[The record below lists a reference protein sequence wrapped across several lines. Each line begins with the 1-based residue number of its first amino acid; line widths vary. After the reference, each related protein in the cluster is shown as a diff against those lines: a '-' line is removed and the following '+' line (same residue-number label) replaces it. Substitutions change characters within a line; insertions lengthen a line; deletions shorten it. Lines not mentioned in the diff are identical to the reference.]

1 MKKTWV
7 ILLVTALCLTQG
19 KLFADE
25 DPLLAANQNF
35 SPRKPDVSTE
45 TPSAA
50 APAPVPVAK
59 PTPVAAP
66 APVLKPAP
74 SPAATAV
81 DPLIQDEVIRRQEAQ
96 LVARKMIDEGQK
108 LYHDGKYT
116 EAIAKLEAALKIL
129 PKAKATEIEAARA
142 KNSLTESYYQ
152 MADAAYRAKEND
164 KAKGYATKALEYD
177 SDNTKAENILV
188 KVKWAKNEEEAAAR
202 RAKSEGVTKSTGP
215 ELDQTPEFIAKQ
227 NQIKKLFREAKLLA
241 NSGQFDEAEKRY
253 KQVLLL
259 DHYNDDAYRHL
270 ANLQDARTDSAD
282 FGREAVHARR
292 MWEVA
297 DAWIPPIGN
306 EIRIPEMSQA
316 KPIGYS
322 KDQAST
328 LEKLNKITF
337 PEINFREAVISDVV
351 NFLSTKSRELDP
363 DKIGINIVLGAGVP
377 AAPAPAPGEA
387 APPAA
392 AGSVRPITLSLRNVP
407 MVEVLKYVC
416 SLANLK
422 YRVESNAVLILPFD
436 AVEGSMVTR
445 SYPVN
450 SATVKPL
457 LATPTPTATPIGGG
471 GGGDFKAMGGGEV
484 IAASGD
490 VKQFFVDAGVPF
502 PAGASLSFNERTSK
516 LTIRN
521 TAENLEIFERVLA
534 DLNVIP
540 NQVEIEAKF
549 VDISEG
555 DLKELGF
562 NWYVGQNKQLTFFQA
577 GQPGSAAVAASP
589 GYTNPVTGVYSPPVE
604 AKEAVIGGNLT
615 SGLRGVGGLPGSA
628 VESLLTGGKA
638 NSINSMIGTFTSF
651 LSRPDLSLVINALA
665 QRKGTDVL
673 SAPKITTIS
682 GAQAQVRVVQEF
694 IYPTEFSTPQAGTGG
709 SGGTASIPSA
719 FRTREV
725 GVILNVTPTVGPDG
739 YTINLTLVPEVS
751 EFRGFIDYSPDPTTT
766 SIGGSNTTVS
776 YKIIQPLFETR
787 NVQTSVVIWDGQTV
801 VLGGLMREDV
811 SKLDDKVP
819 FLGDLPVIGR
829 LFRSKVTNRSK
840 RNLLIFVT
848 ANLIDPAGNKI
859 HRQDISTVT
868 K

>member
-1 MKKTWV
+1 MEKNMNKTWV
-7 ILLVTALCLTQG
+7 ILLVTALCLTQA
-19 KLFADE
+19 KLYAEE

-35 SPRKPDVSTE
+35 GTRKPATSVE
-45 TPSAA
+45 A
-50 APAPVPVAK
+50 
-59 PTPVAAP
+59 TPVTT
-66 APVLKPAP
+66 
-74 SPAATAV
+74 PAATVKPATIPAPATAV
-81 DPLIQDEVIRRQEAQ
+81 KPVPAPTTTAADPVVQDEVIRRQEAQ

-108 LYHDGKYT
+108 LYHDGKYA

-129 PKAKATEIEAARA
+129 PKAKATEVELSRA
-142 KNSLTESYYQ
+142 KHSLTESYYQ
-152 MADAAYRAKEND
+152 LADSAYRAKDNT
-164 KAKGYATKALEYD
+164 KAKEYAAKALEYD

-188 KVKWAKNEEEAAAR
+188 KVKWAENEAAAAAR
-202 RAKSEGVTKSTGP
+202 REKAEGVTKPTGP
-215 ELDQTPEFIAKQ
+215 EVDKSPAFIAKQ

-241 NSGQFDEAEKRY
+241 NTGQFGEAEKRY

-270 ANLQDARTDSAD
+270 ENLHNARMDSAD
-282 FGREAVHARR
+282 FGRETEHARR

-306 EIRIPEMSQA
+306 EIRLPEMTQA

-322 KDQAST
+322 KDQTLT

-363 DKIGINIVLGAGVP
+363 DKVGINIVLGAGVP
-377 AAPAPAPGEA
+377 AGPAPAPGDA

-392 AGSVRPITLSLRNVP
+392 PGNARPITLSLRNVP

-436 AVEGSMVTR
+436 AVEGAMVTR

-457 LATPTPTATPIGGG
+457 LATPTPTTAPIGGG
-471 GGGDFKAMGGGEV
+471 GGDFRGMGGGGAAEP
-484 IAASGD
+484 IASAGD
-490 VKQFFVDAGVPF
+490 IKQFFVDAGVPF

-521 TAENLEIFERVLA
+521 TAENMEIFERVLA

-562 NWYVGQNKQLTFFQA
+562 NWYVGGNKQLTFFQA
-577 GQPGSAAVAASP
+577 GQPGQPAVTDS
-589 GYTNPVTGVYSPPVE
+589 NGV
-604 AKEAVIGGNLT
+604 VITPAIAGGWLT
-615 SGLRGVGGLPGSA
+615 PGLRDSGSLPGSA
-628 VESLLTGGKA
+628 VESLLSGGKSTGV
-638 NSINSMIGTFTSF
+638 NNLIGTFTSF
-651 LSRPDLSLVINALA
+651 LSRPDLSVVINALA
-665 QRKGTDVL
+665 QRKGSDVL

-694 IYPTEFSTPQAGTGG
+694 IYPTEFSTPTAGSGG

-766 SIGGSNTTVS
+766 AIGGTNSTVA

-829 LFRSKVTNRSK
+829 LFRSKVTSRSK

-848 ANLIDPAGNKI
+848 ANLVDPAGNKI
-859 HRQDISTVT
+859 HRQDVSSVAAPL

>member
-1 MKKTWV
+1 M
-7 ILLVTALCLTQG
+7 
-19 KLFADE
+19 
-25 DPLLAANQNF
+25 
-35 SPRKPDVSTE
+35 
-45 TPSAA
+45 
-50 APAPVPVAK
+50 
-59 PTPVAAP
+59 
-66 APVLKPAP
+66 
-74 SPAATAV
+74 
-81 DPLIQDEVIRRQEAQ
+81 
-96 LVARKMIDEGQK
+96 
-108 LYHDGKYT
+108 
-116 EAIAKLEAALKIL
+116 
-129 PKAKATEIEAARA
+129 
-142 KNSLTESYYQ
+142 
-152 MADAAYRAKEND
+152 
-164 KAKGYATKALEYD
+164 
-177 SDNTKAENILV
+177 
-188 KVKWAKNEEEAAAR
+188 
-202 RAKSEGVTKSTGP
+202 
-215 ELDQTPEFIAKQ
+215 
-227 NQIKKLFREAKLLA
+227 LA

-253 KQVLLL
+253 KQVLLI

-270 ANLQDARTDSAD
+270 ENLHNARMDSAD
-282 FGREAVHARR
+282 FGRETEHARR

-306 EIRIPEMSQA
+306 EIRLPEMTQA

-322 KDQAST
+322 KDQALT

-351 NFLSTKSRELDP
+351 NFLSTKSRELDS
-363 DKIGINIVLGAGVP
+363 DKVGINIVLGAGVP

-387 APPAA
+387 APPAT
-392 AGSVRPITLSLRNVP
+392 AGNVRPITLSLRNVP

-436 AVEGSMVTR
+436 AVEGAMVTR

-450 SATVKPL
+450 SATIKPL
-457 LATPTPTATPIGGG
+457 LATPTPTSAPIGGG
-471 GGGDFKAMGGGEV
+471 GGGEFRGMGGGG
-484 IAASGD
+484 AAEPTASAGD
-490 VKQFFVDAGVPF
+490 IRQFFVDAGVPF

-516 LTIRN
+516 ITIRN
-521 TAENLEIFERVLA
+521 TAENMEIFERVLA

-562 NWYVGQNKQLTFFQA
+562 NWYLGQNKNLTFFQA
-577 GQPGSAAVAASP
+577 GSPAIPGTGGTPAVY
-589 GYTNPVTGVYSPPVE
+589 GTNSVTGEITVLEP
-604 AKEAVIGGNLT
+604 AVPGTPGTPASSTLT

-628 VESLLTGGKA
+628 VESLLSGGSA
-638 NSINSMIGTFTSF
+638 GSINSMIGTFTSF

-665 QRKGTDVL
+665 QRKGSDVL

-694 IYPTEFSTPQAGTGG
+694 IYPTEFSTPQAGVGG

-751 EFRGFIDYSPDPTTT
+751 EFRGFIDYSPDPTT
-766 SIGGSNTTVS
+766 SSAGGTNSSVS

-829 LFRSKVTNRSK
+829 LFRSKVTSRSK

-848 ANLIDPAGNKI
+848 ANLVDPAGNKI
-859 HRQDISTVT
+859 HRQDVSAVAAPL